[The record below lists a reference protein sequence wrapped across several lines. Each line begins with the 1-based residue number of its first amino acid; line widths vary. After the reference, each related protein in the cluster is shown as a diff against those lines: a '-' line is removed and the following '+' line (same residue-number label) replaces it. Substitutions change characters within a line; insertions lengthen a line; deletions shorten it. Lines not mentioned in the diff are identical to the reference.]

1 MDPNIVGRHHVHKII
16 NASAFVS
23 RYVKEKG
30 CSTVL
35 ESEKNTIT
43 LTKCIVLLKSEL

>member
-1 MDPNIVGRHHVHKII
+1 MDPNIIGRHHVAKII
-16 NASAFVS
+16 NASPCVS
-23 RYVKEKG
+23 RYVKETG

-35 ESEKNTIT
+35 ETGKKKIT